1 KSNIRQKITGP
12 PPRAVR
18 ECSDASTASMREQ
31 IGVIALEGQGCTI
44 HARHSTRL
52 CRAVKTGKRLDTNR
66 STSPQQKRSLGKFA
80 RQLSAQIYD
89 AGFSTLKNNARP
101 DMDFNNSTGRNLSAR
116 QLNFFR
122 KQ

>member
-1 KSNIRQKITGP
+1 RQKITGP

-52 CRAVKTGKRLDTNR
+52 CRAVKTGKRLDPNR